1 MILKPDMETE
11 QQEHMGTLCSESIGG
26 NALHLTQMA
35 SAWELWFGKN
45 MEIII
50 AFLIFKG
57 LFIH

>member
-1 MILKPDMETE
+1 MWDQNNRGTWE
-11 QQEHMGTLCSESIGG
+11 QSAQKESIGG

-35 SAWELWFGKN
+35 SAWKLWFGKN